1 MKMNRPKLE
10 YFKYRC
16 SVCDTLLSPIN
27 HEYNRLGLS
36 VSWQNYYCHKCNQIR
51 YTDYGFEKSKKKE
64 TIIKSTLVVIECFLY
79 FELPLN
85 ACASFKE
92 FDCIYHNSIRV

>member
-1 MKMNRPKLE
+1 MKMNRPKPE

-51 YTDYGFEKSKKKE
+51 YTDYGFEKSKKR
-64 TIIKSTLVVIECFLY
+64 
-79 FELPLN
+79 N
-85 ACASFKE
+85 
-92 FDCIYHNSIRV
+92 HNKKHSSRN